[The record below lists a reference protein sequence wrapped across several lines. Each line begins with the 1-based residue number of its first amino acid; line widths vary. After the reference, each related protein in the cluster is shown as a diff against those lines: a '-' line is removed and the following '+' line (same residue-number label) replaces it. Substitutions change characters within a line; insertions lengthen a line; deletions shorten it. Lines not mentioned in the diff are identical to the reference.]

1 MNDLANH
8 GAALLKTVALSL
20 LSVNVS
26 AHHSVTPY
34 DENTFAELEGV
45 LTEVRWRNPHLGM
58 TLLVQ
63 SQGGVEREWELE
75 GDSIMLREVLSVT
88 Q

>member
-26 AHHSVTPY
+26 PY